1 MFLQLTLFF
10 AVAAI
15 TLVFAFNLNIE
26 KSKLLCVQIVTV
38 VLTCFSGFRSWRYG
52 DLMHHCFAYLEANV
66 PDWTLDT
73 KNNVDTIGLQ
83 LLYRAFG
90 QMGFGFETLLFFV
103 AAFCAIALGIIV
115 YRYSSSP
122 FFSYLMY
129 IALGNYMNS
138 FNTLKQA
145 IASAFIML
153 AFIEIIEKKPVRFVL
168 LVLLAFLFHKP
179 AILFL
184 AAYFIANKKIDKL
197 YFAAIAAAAVG
208 VIFFIDEIVTWLS
221 ELYYDTME
229 FEVNEDVGFK
239 QIMMVAIIVLAFV
252 LRPPKEYD
260 RVYKCTFGI
269 MLTAAL
275 LQAFAIYDNVF
286 TRLADYYFQFFVIFV
301 PLMLETGDEQAEQFP
316 ENREKIRCTF
326 ERYYPFLKIGISAF
340 AVFYYAWV
348 LSKSDLIL
356 NDFKFIWQD
365 TGESSRELLE
375 RFIETG
381 SIG

>member
-83 LLYRAFG
+83 LLCRAFG

>member
-1 MFLQLTLFF
+1 MFLQLALFF

-26 KSKLLCVQIVTV
+26 KSKLLCVQTVTV
-38 VLTCFSGFRSWRYG
+38 ILTCFSGFRSWRYG
-52 DLMHHCFAYLEANV
+52 DLWHYCYVFWETNLPEWHLNTE
-66 PDWTLDT
+66 
-73 KNNVDTIGLQ
+73 NNVDTIGLQ

-90 QMGFGFETLLFFV
+90 QMGFGFEALLFFV
-103 AAFCAIALGIIV
+103 AAFCAITLGIIV

-129 IALGNYMNS
+129 IALGNYLFTFS
-138 FNTLKQA
+138 ALKQS

-153 AFIEIIEKKPVRFVL
+153 AFVEIIEKKPVRFVV

-239 QIMMVAIIVLAFV
+239 QVMMVAIIVFAFI
-252 LRPPKEYD
+252 LRQPREYD

-269 MLTAAL
+269 MLTAAM
-275 LQAFAIYDNVF
+275 LQTFAVYDNVF

-301 PLMLETGDEQAEQFP
+301 PLMLESGDEQAEKFP
-316 ENREKIRCTF
+316 EHRDKIRCTF
-326 ERYYPFLKIGISAF
+326 ERYYPFFKIGISAF
-340 AVFYYAWV
+340 AVYYYIWQ
-348 LSKSDLIL
+348 LSLGGAL
-356 NDFKFIWQD
+356 VNGFKFIWQE

-381 SIG
+381 NLD